1 MSKAGANEQADKEFV
16 EGIRQGDLAA
26 VLRALTAGADIECV
40 DQYGF
45 PGLPLRTACFLGH
58 KEIVVELLK
67 RGADIYATNSDGPG
81 APLRMA
87 TRGKRDEIVAILRQH
102 AADVPSTVSH
112 VQKIPPVVPDM
123 LATRK
128 SARSDEYRPNSA
140 APSAGSGRIT
150 EVKQAGPAVHPRK
163 VPELNKTV
171 RAELGVESVVINSCY
186 GVDTNVLEGDLLRLS
201 QSDAIKSKGK

>member
-58 KEIVVELLK
+58 KEVVLELLK
-67 RGADIYATNSDGPG
+67 RGANIYAANSDGPG

-87 TRGKRDEIVAILRQH
+87 TRGKRDEIVAVLRQH
-102 AADVPSTVSH
+102 AADSPSAVPHTP
-112 VQKIPPVVPDM
+112 KMPPVAPAM

-128 SARSDEYRPNSA
+128 SVRTDEYRPNSA
-140 APSAGSGRIT
+140 VPPAGSARPAEAKPAASPYKVT
-150 EVKQAGPAVHPRK
+150 ELRK
-163 VPELNKTV
+163 SV

-201 QSDAIKSKGK
+201 QSDAVKPKAK

>member
-1 MSKAGANEQADKEFV
+1 MSKAGVNEQADKEFV
-16 EGIRQGDLAA
+16 EGIRQGDVAA
-26 VLRALTAGADIECV
+26 VLRALTAGADLECV

-112 VQKIPPVVPDM
+112 VQKMPTV

-140 APSAGSGRIT
+140 TPPAGSGRPP
-150 EVKQAGPAVHPRK
+150 EVKQVEPVVLPRK
-163 VPELNKTV
+163 IPELSKTV

-201 QSDAIKSKGK
+201 QSDAIKPKGK